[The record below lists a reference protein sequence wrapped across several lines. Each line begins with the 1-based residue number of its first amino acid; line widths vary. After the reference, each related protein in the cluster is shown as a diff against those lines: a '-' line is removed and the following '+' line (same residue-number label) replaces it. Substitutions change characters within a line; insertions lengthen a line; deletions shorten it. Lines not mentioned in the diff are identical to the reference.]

1 MQKDS
6 VTAKGK
12 YLHSDDPGAVTVD
25 SYVMVKESEEEQDG
39 KAVQERRFLLLKLHN
54 LRDEAFDSLTL
65 KVTQYSAEGALLCSE
80 RYRYGNEGWGGNCFF
95 VLNDKIP
102 LRKDCADFR
111 VSVLGVRYGNYRYKR
126 CRGGVCVDYIPRK
139 EENTFDVAQK
149 QRELKGKKLR
159 VTPFRIKVS
168 ALICLFAVLLAAC
181 VCALGFYGVE
191 RYTQT
196 ADGFTRDGVEYAFID
211 GNKGETGT
219 LSVTGSNGKK
229 TSLSIPSEI
238 GGYPVVRVENDAFS
252 GNGRLTSVWFESQV
266 SIGARAF
273 SDCSSLTDVNF
284 DRVVSV
290 GESSFFGCA
299 SLQNVESDI
308 LRYVGA
314 RAFEACSSLRSVHID
329 DDGELLYL
337 GTNAFSS
344 CGTLD
349 EVNIEKRTFYE
360 EYNNLFFGCNVLRV
374 LRLNNLNDTK
384 ENASLEQVAL
394 SDLFGGMATELV
406 SLSFRELGAVTA
418 HFCSGFEFLKDV
430 YIESAENSAVGEY
443 AFYGCSDL
451 EELSLPNNISELGMY
466 AFSGTALRTFDAR
479 NIATIG
485 EGVFSDCR
493 LLQEVNFSD
502 NTKLGQI
509 GQSAFRGCVSLRS
522 IRLPAGLDEIAD
534 YAFEDCSQLTSVQL
548 PEGVRNIGGSAFSGC
563 SSLREM
569 TFPDSTVS
577 IGQGALRGCD
587 SLSRLTTPFVG
598 GSRGMET
605 YLSYMFGGY
614 SYYES
619 RVIPVSLTEISV
631 TDITSLEEGAFY
643 NCSQLTS
650 VKLSEG
656 VTEIGNYALQ
666 GCSGLRSLTLP
677 SRLYSI
683 GEYALQGC
691 TQLSDLRLPEQL
703 SRIGQYAFAD
713 CISLSELTLPDSLQE
728 AGQGL
733 LNGCYSLS
741 RLTTPFVGGSRGMET
756 YLAYM
761 FGGYSCY
768 ESYYIPSSL
777 QEVCVTDI
785 TDLGDGA
792 FYNCTRLIS
801 AELPEGLTTVGNSAF
816 QGCTQLSSLTL
827 PKGLS
832 DVGQYAFADCY
843 ALTELTL
850 PDSLLTVGQGA
861 LSNCNSLT
869 RLKTPF
875 VGGSRGMEMYL
886 AYMFGSYSYYD
897 SYMIPSSL
905 TEICVTDI
913 SYLSDYAFYNCWQ
926 LVSAELPE
934 GLTGIGMSAFQ
945 GCSGLSTLA
954 LPAKVSYI
962 GDYALQ
968 GCMQLSSLTLPE
980 GLSDVGQY
988 AFADCYALTELTL
1001 PDSLLTMGRGALNNC
1016 NSLSRLTT
1024 PFVGAGRDK
1033 ETYLAYLFGGYSY
1046 YESYMI
1052 SSSLREISVTDIDSI
1067 SDCAFYNC
1075 SQLTSVELPE
1085 GVTSIG
1091 SNAFAYCSQ
1100 LSRVDL
1106 PSTIAYIFDSAFQ
1119 GCEQLSSSNF
1129 SEKLQ
1134 YIGNYA
1140 FQGCAQLSSADFS
1153 EGLNS
1158 IGSYAFQ
1165 GCVSLPSAN
1174 FPDSLTSIGEYA
1186 FEGCSQLSSAVF
1198 SEGLTEIGSYAFNG
1212 CSSLTELSL
1221 PNSLQT
1227 AGRGMLGGC
1236 TSLDS
1241 LTIPFVGSERMG
1253 ENHLAYLFGGYSY
1266 YDNYLVPS
1274 SLREICVT
1282 DTSFINGYTFYSC
1295 AQLVSAEFLE
1305 GLTGIGNN
1313 AFSFCYK
1320 LESISFPST
1329 LTSIGDDA
1337 FRDCCHL
1344 YEVYNKSELPLSCG
1358 SIGYGMAAY
1367 YAYAVYAEGETPVR
1381 AESDGYGFLNAG
1393 DTWYLTGVP
1402 EGLTEISFPDSF
1414 YYGGQEVKEYEVA
1427 HYLLY
1432 WSDTPEKIF
1441 VPSSVTAVGAYAF
1454 AGCASLVSAEF
1465 EEDSP
1470 VTQISSALF
1479 SDCGALSSLTLP
1491 AGVQNIQWAAF
1502 MNCQN
1507 LRVFTVGED
1516 VTEIEQDAFAYCYRL
1531 SAVCNESAL
1540 PITAGSSDY
1549 GRVAEN
1555 AFVVYQKEDGQ
1566 VQFTEVGGVEYAVW
1580 QGQWYAVG
1588 CSDDATEV
1596 RLESFYF
1603 EGELVDDIIV
1613 KNNAFRNKYALRTVY
1628 IGEAV
1633 SQIGSGAFN
1642 QCTSL
1647 ESVLFENTRIRVLE
1661 EETFYNCFS
1670 LTELV
1675 LPANLEEIGSNAF
1688 AYCGQLSSVAFP
1700 ETLQKIGYNAFNGC
1714 GLSSLE
1720 LPSSLLTIDDYAF
1733 SNAFF
1738 TQLTLPE
1745 SVQSVGRYAFAY
1757 CYNLK
1762 AVTLLCES
1770 PVIGEYAFLMCS
1782 GLQLVNNFS
1791 GLDIEAGSA
1800 AYGGIA
1806 QYALYVNT
1814 DPSVL
1819 YEVVQSDGFIFLG
1832 KNGEWS
1838 LVGTEMFGD
1847 TTFLPESVSYEG
1859 GEISSYTV
1867 ASGAFA
1873 NVSLSYFCIPA
1884 SVSGIESGAFS
1895 DIYFLKGVYYGGT
1908 QEQWQQICSDGCGL
1922 EGTPVLYYTECVHDS
1937 AHWTFNYGGYISTDI
1952 SPCEWRESKPATCTE
1967 GGEIQCVC
1975 LSCGEVLAVEETEK
1989 TAHEPDE
1996 NGVCII
2002 CGAEGVLID
2011 NAEEL
2016 PEFAT
2021 IDEEHPF
2028 VTGEGGLVPPAS
2040 LTEGVCSMTLRA
2052 DEKMYV
2058 HILFTLGEDISLL
2071 ADQEGTQSEYT
2082 GDGGAVFLLT
2092 EGQLLKLTVQCG
2104 EQTAPA
2110 ALRLIV
2116 YPY

>member
-25 SYVMVKESEEEQDG
+25 SYVVVKETEEEQDG
-39 KAVQERRFLLLKLHN
+39 KAGQERRFLLLKLHN

-211 GNKGETGT
+211 GNKGETGA

-314 RAFEACSSLRSVHID
+314 RAFEACSSLRSVHIG

-374 LRLNNLNDTK
+374 LRLKNLNDTK
-384 ENASLEQVAL
+384 ENAALEQVAL

-534 YAFEDCSQLTSVQL
+534 NAFEDCSQLTSVQL

-598 GSRGMET
+598 GSRGME
-605 YLSYMFGGY
+605 
-614 SYYES
+614 
-619 RVIPVSLTEISV
+619 
-631 TDITSLEEGAFY
+631 
-643 NCSQLTS
+643 
-650 VKLSEG
+650 
-656 VTEIGNYALQ
+656 
-666 GCSGLRSLTLP
+666 
-677 SRLYSI
+677 
-683 GEYALQGC
+683 
-691 TQLSDLRLPEQL
+691 
-703 SRIGQYAFAD
+703 
-713 CISLSELTLPDSLQE
+713 
-728 AGQGL
+728 
-733 LNGCYSLS
+733 
-741 RLTTPFVGGSRGMET
+741 
-756 YLAYM
+756 
-761 FGGYSCY
+761 
-768 ESYYIPSSL
+768 
-777 QEVCVTDI
+777 
-785 TDLGDGA
+785 
-792 FYNCTRLIS
+792 
-801 AELPEGLTTVGNSAF
+801 
-816 QGCTQLSSLTL
+816 
-827 PKGLS
+827 
-832 DVGQYAFADCY
+832 
-843 ALTELTL
+843 
-850 PDSLLTVGQGA
+850 
-861 LSNCNSLT
+861 
-869 RLKTPF
+869 
-875 VGGSRGMEMYL
+875 MYL

-905 TEICVTDI
+905 AEICVTDI

-1033 ETYLAYLFGGYSY
+1033 EMYLAYLFGGYSY

-1052 SSSLREISVTDIDSI
+1052 SSSLREICVTDIDSI

-1075 SQLTSVELPE
+1075 SQLTSVKLPE

-1119 GCEQLSSSNF
+1119 GCEQLSSANF

-1153 EGLNS
+1153 EGLSS

-1479 SDCGALSSLTLP
+1479 SECGALSSLTLP

-1647 ESVLFENTRIRVLE
+1647 ESVRFENTRIRVLE

-1922 EGTPVLYYTECVHDS
+1922 EGTPVLYYAECVHDS